1 MITAIVLIQAD
12 PALIPEVA
20 SSLAELEK
28 VSDVYSV
35 TGDVDLI
42 AVVRVAAH
50 EELADVIADEIS
62 KTEGV
67 NATTTYIA
75 FRSYSKQDL
84 EQAFDLGLD

>member
-20 SSLAELEK
+20 GALANLEK

-42 AVVRVAAH
+42 ALVRVSEH
-50 EELADVIADEIS
+50 EELADVIADGIS

-67 NATTTYIA
+67 MATTTYIA
-75 FRSYSKQDL
+75 FRSYSKSDL

>member
-1 MITAIVLIQAD
+1 MITAIVLVQAD

-20 SSLAELEK
+20 SSLANLEK
-28 VSDVYSV
+28 VSEVYSV

-42 AVVRVAAH
+42 ALVRVSAH

-67 NATTTYIA
+67 METTTYIA
-75 FRSYSKQDL
+75 FRSYSKDDL
-84 EQAFDLGLD
+84 DKAFDLGLD

>member
-20 SSLAELEK
+20 TSLAELDK
-28 VSDVYSV
+28 VSEVYSV

-42 AVVRVAAH
+42 ALVRVSAH

-62 KTEGV
+62 KTAGV
-67 NATTTYIA
+67 RETTTYIA
-75 FRSYSKQDL
+75 FRSYSADDL
-84 EQAFDLGLD
+84 DRAFDLGLD